1 MKRFTNLKENIKTC
15 EAGHLVVTA
24 ALFLTILIGVLVLI
38 FAPKQTFS
46 EDENRVLEPAPQI
59 SLDSIR
65 DGSFMDSI
73 ESYVGDHF
81 MLRKAFISLNTSAQL
96 FMGKRDLGSDYS
108 TTPAEGGVYF
118 GKDNHIYE
126 VLLPNRTD
134 IFSRNASAL
143 GTFAKNTKIPFYVVP
158 VPSGSQEQP
167 DKLPLSAPNH
177 DQHEE
182 LNAIQ
187 SDVGDNAKV
196 IDLFDTLS
204 DKTGKDYYF
213 KTDHHW
219 NAYGAYEGYQALI
232 TAMGY
237 TPTPEEDFDFQVAS
251 SAFYGTL
258 YSKAVLANQVPDIL
272 YLPVYKKPMALTQ
285 VTGKQSRDSIYWKE
299 YLQQKDKYSTFLG
312 GNHSVD
318 VVKNADVK
326 NGKKLLI
333 IKDSYANSMVP
344 FLVTNFSEI
353 HIIDPRY
360 YNQDIYD
367 YIQQN
372 GITESA
378 AIYSI
383 KQLCDVSVANKLM
396 PR

>member
-1 MKRFTNLKENIKTC
+1 MKIFANLKQNIKSC
-15 EAGHLVVTA
+15 EAGHLTVTVV
-24 ALFLTILIGVLVLI
+24 LFITILVGVLVLL

-46 EDENRVLEPAPQI
+46 EDENRVLESPPQI
-59 SLDSIR
+59 TLNSIR

-96 FMGKRDLGSDYS
+96 LMGKRDLGSNYS

-134 IFSRNASAL
+134 IFSKNAAAL
-143 GTFAKNTKIPFYVVP
+143 NTFAKNANIPFYVVP

-167 DKLPLSAPNH
+167 DKLPFSAPNH

-182 LNAIQ
+182 LNAIKL
-187 SDVGDNAKV
+187 SVGKNAKV

-204 DKTGKDYYF
+204 DKSGKDYYF

-219 NAYGAYEGYQALI
+219 NAYGAYEGYQALMK
-232 TAMGY
+232 AMGY
-237 TPTPEEDFDFQVAS
+237 TSAPISDFDFQEAS
-251 SAFYGTL
+251 RAFYGTL
-258 YSKAVLANQVPDIL
+258 YSKAVLANQAPDIL

-285 VTGKQSRDSIYWKE
+285 VTGKQSRNSIYWTE

-333 IKDSYANSMVP
+333 IKDSYANSMAP
-344 FLVTNFSEI
+344 FLAANFSEI

-383 KQLCDVSVANKLM
+383 KQLCDVSVANKLL